1 MSINVRE
8 NNSQDHNFYKI
19 FEISRAFLRKKQ
31 VLGGRK
37 PREISKSYKNRG
49 LESCSNIFF
58 SLVSF
63 KTLLM
68 ASLGAEIGQSLRS
81 KSGLK
86 ISCIMLLLANLG
98 ENL

>member
-63 KTLLM
+63 KTLLVT
-68 ASLGAEIGQSLRS
+68 SLELKLVNYYGQNQV
-81 KSGLK
+81 LK
-86 ISCIMLLLANLG
+86 YPA
-98 ENL
+98 